1 MELIK
6 QFIIHQVMVG
16 MDYNV
21 EFVLTKPS
29 NSLFVGYMTKATNSV
44 S

>member
-1 MELIK
+1 
-6 QFIIHQVMVG
+6 MVS

-21 EFVLTKPS
+21 EYVLTKPS

-44 S
+44 SLIMKLLHHQFK